1 MPIHK
6 NISSMKDLPTVRQLR
21 AFAAIYQTGNISA
34 AAQLLALTQ
43 PAVTVLLRELEA
55 KLGVRLFERSTRSLR
70 RTDAATEAMA
80 YAQRVLDDL
89 NEMSLCMADL
99 AGSRRGQLRLAATS
113 TVAQTLMPGLIRRFQ
128 NLHPEIRV
136 IVDDCSPY
144 EFVERITSERVHLGI
159 GTLEA
164 PISGLVEREF
174 LKDWLAAV
182 APAGLLMDSNKPITW
197 KQLAA
202 LPVVVVKSGY
212 GVRYS
217 IDHAAAEA
225 GVVLKVAHEVSLL
238 STALAMASA
247 GLGVAIVPGSL
258 VSQTPYSGLV
268 ARRLVRPL
276 VARNTAVIYRKDQ
289 ALTPAARAFANMLDS
304 A

>member
-1 MPIHK
+1 
-6 NISSMKDLPTVRQLR
+6 MKHLPSVRQLR
-21 AFAAIYQTGNISA
+21 AFAAVYQTGNISA
-34 AAQLLALTQ
+34 AAQMLALTQ

-55 KLGVRLFERSTRSLR
+55 KLGVRLFERTTRSLR

-89 NEMSLCMADL
+89 NDMRLCMDDL
-99 AGSRRGQLRLAATS
+99 AGSRRGQLRLSATS
-113 TVAQTLMPGLIRRFQ
+113 TVAQTLMPSLIRRFQ
-128 NLHPEIRV
+128 NRHPEIRV
-136 IVDDCSPY
+136 IVDDCAPN

-164 PISGLVEREF
+164 PIFGLVEREF

-268 ARRLVRPL
+268 TRRLVRPL
-276 VARNTAVIYRKDQ
+276 VARNTAVIYRKDH
-289 ALTPAARAFANMLDS
+289 ALTPAARAFADMLHS